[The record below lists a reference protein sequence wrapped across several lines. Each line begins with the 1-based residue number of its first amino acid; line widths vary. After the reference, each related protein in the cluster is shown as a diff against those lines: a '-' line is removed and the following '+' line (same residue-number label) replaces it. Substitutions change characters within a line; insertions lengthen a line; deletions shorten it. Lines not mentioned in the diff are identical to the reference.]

1 MTESISDKAAALFL
15 KTPKEYNCAQAVAK
29 AFGHDELLEQLK
41 SCGGGR
47 APDGICGALHAALVM
62 SHESQREK
70 VKQLFQNVVGNVH
83 CRDIR
88 REEIAP
94 CVECVRHAAGI
105 LDEQLKSS

>member
-1 MTESISDKAAALFL
+1 MENIPDKAAVLFL

-29 AFGHDELLEQLK
+29 AFGHDELLEPLK

-47 APDGICGALHAALVM
+47 APDGICGALHAALVV

-70 VKQLFQNVVGNVH
+70 ARLSFLNAVGSVH

-88 REEIAP
+88 REGVTH
-94 CVECVRHAAGI
+94 CVECVRRAAGI
-105 LDEQLKSS
+105 LDEMLKSS

>member
-1 MTESISDKAAALFL
+1 MENIPDKAAALFL

-47 APDGICGALHAALVM
+47 APNGICGALHAAMMV
-62 SHESQREK
+62 SRESQREK
-70 VKQLFQNVVGNVH
+70 MMQSFQDAAGNVH

-88 REEIAP
+88 QEGVTP

-105 LDEQLKSS
+105 LDEMQKSA